1 MINSERSEL
10 ASMYT
15 EAMNQLDG
23 LEIQSYVSTLMGST
37 GDEPQCLPTTHS
49 SMYQLWSGDTTPDHV
64 SSSTRYRWRELYV
77 AWKLVT
83 VLPNLPT
90 TLDLPQKGTAVHST
104 NGLSELDAAFER
116 RTCEY
121 CKHDVYL
128 CEEIFK
134 RLGCCLPIQG
144 VTTHR
149 HDAEDVH
156 TCCA

>member
-64 SSSTRYRWRELYV
+64 SSSTRYQWRELYV
-77 AWKLVT
+77 AWKLEILAKLANDFG
-83 VLPNLPT
+83 LPP
-90 TLDLPQKGTAVHST
+90 KGTAVHST
-104 NGLSELDAAFER
+104 NGFYELGRQPLNEN
-116 RTCEY
+116 
-121 CKHDVYL
+121 L
-128 CEEIFK
+128 
-134 RLGCCLPIQG
+134 RLLQ
-144 VTTHR
+144 T
-149 HDAEDVH
+149 
-156 TCCA
+156 